1 VSRRIW
7 STIGRLLEPEDLRTV
22 ASLASESGVTNL
34 NRRGFLRL
42 AGIGAAAGLA
52 APTLD
57 KLDFLARN
65 PTSIL
70 VPSYQTPYYIKI
82 DAKNK
87 SIRYVYD
94 RVKYVTRRSDQL
106 LWPVKSNTV
115 SGLAQAVSEAFDHP
129 DMIAEPS
136 PIMSPISPHELT
148 MINSWSITEDSMK
161 FLKEGAIVQG
171 DQIWQSLSTR
181 GKPFVGIDT

>member
-1 VSRRIW
+1 MSRRIW
-7 STIGRLLEPEDLRTV
+7 STIGRLLDAEDSKTV
-22 ASLASESGVTNL
+22 ASLASENGISL

-57 KLDFLARN
+57 KLDFLAR
-65 PTSIL
+65 S
-70 VPSYQTPYYIKI
+70 PSTIVMPGEHQYYIAI
-82 DAKNK
+82 DCGNR
-87 SIRYVYD
+87 SIRHVYD
-94 RVKYVTRRSDQL
+94 RVKYVTRRSDQV

-115 SGLAQAVSEAFDHP
+115 SGLAQALSEAFDHP
-129 DMIAEPS
+129 DMMLMPP

-148 MINSWSITEDSMK
+148 MMNSWSITEDSMK